1 LSIVTPLDIELALVA
16 GSNAHHYVRLVELA
30 QAGADPFELPV
41 SRLRQECPHTRWPP
55 FMRER
60 RYRRLA
66 DRIADELAR
75 SVYGR
80 ISWQDEEYPYLLRQI
95 HSPPAQLFCQGR
107 RELLEQ
113 SLWSIVGTRN
123 ATRDGKE
130 TCHRFARELA
140 AREISI
146 VSGLARGIDT
156 AAHQGAL
163 ETGGTIAVLGTGLDS
178 TFPIENQS
186 LQQRIG
192 EAGLLL
198 TEYPPAQSV
207 QGSNFPRRNR
217 IVAGLTPGVL
227 VGEAPLRSGALITAR
242 LAMEENR
249 DVFAL
254 PGRIGDR
261 KYAGNLHLLQQG
273 AQLAVEP
280 EDLLTSLFIDA
291 PRPAAAAIKPE
302 LPPMTL
308 AQATVMECL
317 DGESLLHLDELL
329 RRTGLPRGELALLL
343 MELELAG
350 HLRQLPGQ
358 MYSY

>member
-1 LSIVTPLDIELALVA
+1 LLLPLDIELALITSA
-16 GSNAHHYVRLVELA
+16 NAHHYARLLELA
-30 QAGADPFELPV
+30 EAGVDPFVLPV

-55 FMRER
+55 FMKER
-60 RYRRLA
+60 RYRLLA
-66 DRIADELAR
+66 DRIADDL
-75 SVYGR
+75 SQGVYER
-80 ISWQDEEYPYLLRQI
+80 ISWRDDDYPHLLRQI

-140 AREISI
+140 VHEIAV

-156 AAHQGAL
+156 AAHLGAL
-163 ETGGTIAVLGTGLDS
+163 ETGSTIAVLGTGLDS
-178 TFPIENQS
+178 SYPIENRS

-198 TEYPPAQSV
+198 TEYPPDESV
-207 QGSNFPRRNR
+207 QGGNFPRRNR

-227 VGEAPLRSGALITAR
+227 VAEAPIRSGALITAR
-242 LAMEENR
+242 LALEENR

-254 PGRIGDR
+254 PGRIGDK

-280 EDLLTSLFIDA
+280 EDLLTALFIDS
-291 PRPAAAAIKPE
+291 PSSAATENKSE
-302 LPPMTL
+302 LPPVTL

-343 MELELAG
+343 MELEIAG
-350 HLRQLPGQ
+350 YLRQLPGQ
-358 MYSY
+358 MYSS

>member
-1 LSIVTPLDIELALVA
+1 MQLPLEIELGLITGA
-16 GSNAHHYVRLVELA
+16 NAHHYARLLELVA
-30 QAGADPFELPV
+30 AGVDPFNLPV

-55 FMRER
+55 FIRER
-60 RYRRLA
+60 RYRQLA
-66 DRIADELAR
+66 DRIAGDLTKGT
-75 SVYGR
+75 YGR
-80 ISWQDEEYPYLLRQI
+80 ISWQDDDYPPLLRQT

-113 SLWSIVGTRN
+113 ASWSIVGTRQ
-123 ATRDGKE
+123 ATRDGIE

-140 AREISI
+140 AHEVAI
-146 VSGLARGIDT
+146 VSGLARGVDT
-156 AAHQGAL
+156 AAHRGAL
-163 ETGGTIAVLGTGLDS
+163 ETGSTIAVLGTGLDS
-178 TFPIENQS
+178 AFPIENQS

-192 EAGLLL
+192 KAGLLL
-198 TEYPPAQSV
+198 TEYPPGESV

-242 LAMEENR
+242 LALEENR
-249 DVFAL
+249 DVYAL

-280 EDLLTSLFIDA
+280 EDLLTALFIDA
-291 PRPAAAAIKPE
+291 PPATAAGKPE

-317 DGESLLHLDELL
+317 EGESLLHLDELL

-343 MELELAG
+343 MELEIAG
-350 HLRQLPGQ
+350 FLRQLPGQ
-358 MYSY
+358 MYSS